1 MTVILI
7 NFMFQD
13 VYEPPPLDVG
23 SISLLQL
30 SYEGEIPYKLERL
43 YPKAHILEGPVVN
56 LRCAVKILTKLV
68 AQNKT
73 VEFSEQDFC
82 KGAARYWSVMRKG
95 KGHYLEEVREKVK
108 AAVSL

>member
-1 MTVILI
+1 MRQPASLPWVNKQQAKASLLNPTAIGANDKVIVILI

-13 VYEPPPLDVG
+13 VYEPPPLEVG

-56 LRCAVKILTKLV
+56 L
-68 AQNKT
+68 
-73 VEFSEQDFC
+73 
-82 KGAARYWSVMRKG
+82 
-95 KGHYLEEVREKVK
+95 
-108 AAVSL
+108 